1 MLAECCFGRGGD
13 IVEQDLD
20 LSEGSSAQVQNKGN
34 ENDFWI
40 PVSIVEQTGV
50 VLVFR

>member
-1 MLAECCFGRGGD
+1 MKWEAIPSLFFFFFWVCWQNAVLEEEEI

-34 ENDFWI
+34 ENDF
-40 PVSIVEQTGV
+40 
-50 VLVFR
+50 

>member
-1 MLAECCFGRGGD
+1 MKWEAIPSLFFFLFLGMLAECCFGRGGD

-34 ENDFWI
+34 ENDF
-40 PVSIVEQTGV
+40 
-50 VLVFR
+50 